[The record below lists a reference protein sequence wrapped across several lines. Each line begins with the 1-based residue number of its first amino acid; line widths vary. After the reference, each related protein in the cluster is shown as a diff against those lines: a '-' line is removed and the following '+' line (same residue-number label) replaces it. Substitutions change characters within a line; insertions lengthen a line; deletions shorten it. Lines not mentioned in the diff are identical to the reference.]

1 MSLSKMK
8 YTGRNSNAV
17 RWIMQAIITAKR
29 YKYIFFSIT
38 YLMEYIRI
46 ARAIYCRTKNIPPF
60 VTEK

>member
-29 YKYIFFSIT
+29 NIYIFFSIT

-46 ARAIYCRTKNIPPF
+46 ARAI
-60 VTEK
+60 